1 MNRME
6 NIVRITVDKSKS
18 MYIFKQIL
26 DLVDSSHSRGEP
38 LLALRPPCFKLTPLN
53 QLLYMGSPSIR
64 SKTIGNLENGDT
76 KRELEP
82 NLSVGASQSSKRR
95 KLAENGNSLCRW
107 PKFAINSGFKDSGYG
122 FNKENVSKMV
132 SNFGGDALEEQWY
145 ASPEE
150 SSEKCPTLSSN
161 VYTLGG
167 LLFELLGSCESARAH
182 AIAMMDLRR
191 RILPPSYLTENP
203 KEAGFCL
210 WLLHPEPS
218 LRPTTRDIL
227 QSELISEIQQS
238 SVKQLSSTISHED
251 TESDLML
258 HFLASIKEQKQQR
271 ATKLVDDIKRL
282 ESGIS
287 EIESRWPNNTLTF
300 PKPGFSSLN
309 GSRLIN
315 NINQRVTES
324 GQHEVLRSR
333 KNNIVTKQHI
343 KTMGPQ

>member
-1 MNRME
+1 MTT
-6 NIVRITVDKSKS
+6 ITCS
-18 MYIFKQIL
+18 
-26 DLVDSSHSRGEP
+26 
-38 LLALRPPCFKLTPLN
+38 CF
-53 QLLYMGSPSIR
+53 I
-64 SKTIGNLENGDT
+64 
-76 KRELEP
+76 
-82 NLSVGASQSSKRR
+82 
-95 KLAENGNSLCRW
+95 
-107 PKFAINSGFKDSGYG
+107 
-122 FNKENVSKMV
+122 
-132 SNFGGDALEEQWY
+132 
-145 ASPEE
+145 
-150 SSEKCPTLSSN
+150 
-161 VYTLGG
+161 
-167 LLFELLGSCESARAH
+167 
-182 AIAMMDLRR
+182 
-191 RILPPSYLTENP
+191 
-203 KEAGFCL
+203 
-210 WLLHPEPS
+210 LLHLLCQIPCDASTGQVHE
-218 LRPTTRDIL
+218 LCFFYRDIL